1 MTLWQETRVK
11 ASSLK
16 VRLLTGQ
23 TIDLR
28 HDTYM
33 GITNHTRVDEFNYC
47 RSLTSVWTC
56 VKDCFSH
63 LKANHAIFAFRCW
76 LSKGKEER
84 HMFIDQ
90 IQNKSTLPVH
100 HPQVKCVFNRFLI
113 KCLKLNLCFCR
124 FYEGQFMTF

>member
-16 VRLLTGQ
+16 VRLLTDQ
-23 TIDLR
+23 TIVLR

-47 RSLTSVWTC
+47 RSLTSVWTF
-56 VKDCFSH
+56 VKDWFSH
-63 LKANHAIFAFRCW
+63 LRANHAILAFRCW
-76 LSKGKEER
+76 LSKKEKGKTYVCR
-84 HMFIDQ
+84 PNPNPKQF
-90 IQNKSTLPVH
+90 H
-100 HPQVKCVFNRFLI
+100 HPQFNCVFNRFLI